1 MIDYRRRYVR
11 FRVHASDTLDEKE
24 LAKAI
29 RKSILMLYGE
39 VTLADSRFYINE
51 FDSATGIGIFHS
63 TLRTLDKILASAAL
77 VYKVGRT
84 IVSIQPLKTSG
95 TIKGSKK

>member
-1 MIDYRRRYVR
+1 MINYRRRYVR
-11 FRVHASDTLDEKE
+11 FRVYTSDTLDKKE

-29 RKSILMLYGE
+29 RKCILFLYGE

-51 FDSATGIGIFHS
+51 FDSTSGVGIFHS
-63 TLRTLDKILASAAL
+63 TLKTLDKVLASAAL
-77 VYKVGRT
+77 VYRIGN
-84 IVSIQPLKTSG
+84 INVSIQPLKTSG